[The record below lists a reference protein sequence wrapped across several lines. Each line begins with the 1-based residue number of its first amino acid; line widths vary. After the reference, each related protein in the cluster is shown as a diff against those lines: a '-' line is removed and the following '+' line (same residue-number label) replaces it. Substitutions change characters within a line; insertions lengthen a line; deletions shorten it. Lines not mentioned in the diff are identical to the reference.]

1 MINYTTANT
10 VTDLEAIL
18 RLQKDN
24 LRRGLTEE
32 VIQSQGFVTVE
43 HSLDQ
48 LKKLNDIEKHLIAKD
63 GDKVIGYVLA
73 MTEESKYEIPML
85 IPMFDFF
92 SKLTYLDKLISDHH
106 FIVVGQVCIDK
117 EYRGQG
123 IFDKCYQEY
132 KKDYKGKY
140 DFAITDIASSNTR
153 SLKAHKRIG
162 FKEIHTYQGHDNV
175 EWVIVLW
182 DWRREVS

>member
-10 VTDLEAIL
+10 VIDLETIIQ
-18 RLQKDN
+18 LQKDN
-24 LRRGLTEE
+24 LRQALTEE
-32 VIQSQGFVTVE
+32 AIQSQGFVTVQ

-48 LKKLNDIEKHLIAKD
+48 LKKMNDIEKHLVAKD

-73 MTEESKYEIPML
+73 MTEESKFDIPML

-92 SKLTYLDKLISDHH
+92 SKVFYRGKKISDHH

-117 EYRGQG
+117 HYRGQG

-132 KKDYKGKY
+132 EQYYKGKY
-140 DFAITDIASSNTR
+140 DFAITDIARANTR

-162 FKEIHTYQGHDNV
+162 FKEIHSYVGHDTV

-182 DWRREVS
+182 DWGEGM